1 MPTPQIKE
9 DREKKKENKDGKK
22 RVTMRISMHLYKII
36 IYLWLVNKEN
46 RYKF

>member
-9 DREKKKENKDGKK
+9 EREKKKENKDGKK

-36 IYLWLVNKEN
+36 FICGL
-46 RYKF
+46 